1 MLLVGEMCR
10 NWECFPLKDYVY
22 GQLVLAINPDVSYSV
37 FTWFVIV
44 QVRTDNYSTL

>member
-22 GQLVLAINPDVSYSV
+22 GQLVLAINPDVLYSV